1 MDASA
6 PPPADSPFEEFFPWP
21 SDDEWVEEMVIEEPT
36 VEQMREL
43 ERVWVAVPAGRR
55 LEAVAAKAK
64 ELGVG
69 VVSMKRHRR

>member
-1 MDASA
+1 MN
-6 PPPADSPFEEFFPWP
+6 
-21 SDDEWVEEMVIEEPT
+21 VQEPT
-36 VEQMREL
+36 VEQMREIL